1 MVLSDGCSQSEGL
14 GFPRDGV
21 KPITPCH
28 LDYCSAKKRL
38 FLPQASKK
46 CWNLEPKICDVPAL
60 PGCNPPWPGPPSL
73 GAEHLSSPRTP
84 RLTSLLVCSTQIFQL
99 RLAKLWVCNRVRG
112 DVGGLAVLTLKAWPG
127 QPCWFIF
134 KWHFVSSEKRGDI
147 SDVRHAGRGTAVP
160 LRHKPLFVLLSIRPP
175 VTSCRCCDV
184 PARTG

>member
-1 MVLSDGCSQSEGL
+1 M
-14 GFPRDGV
+14 
-21 KPITPCH
+21 
-28 LDYCSAKKRL
+28 A
-38 FLPQASKK
+38 
-46 CWNLEPKICDVPAL
+46 
-60 PGCNPPWPGPPSL
+60 
-73 GAEHLSSPRTP
+73 RTP
-84 RLTSLLVCSTQIFQL
+84 LSGCRALQQSMYTKAD
-99 RLAKLWVCNRVRG
+99 LAPGLQHADFPAAPRQALGLQQGEG